1 MITIAKFNRK
11 QLSLIN
17 ETDSGITQPRLIDGL
32 DVLEALCPVSKNTGL
47 RENML
52 SLVRKMINDPA
63 KQRLLIG
70 ALQEIPT
77 SNQPS
82 SMTDDQKV
90 DFLTM
95 RLESG
100 TPAENDS
107 IRQTLL
113 DMIPDLPS
121 GSSSPVSKDSIEFN
135 KDDAPDS
142 NVE

>member
-63 KQRLLIG
+63 K
-70 ALQEIPT
+70 E
-77 SNQPS
+77 
-82 SMTDDQKV
+82 
-90 DFLTM
+90 
-95 RLESG
+95 
-100 TPAENDS
+100 
-107 IRQTLL
+107 
-113 DMIPDLPS
+113 
-121 GSSSPVSKDSIEFN
+121 
-135 KDDAPDS
+135 
-142 NVE
+142 